1 MTEQALN
8 QLTRRIVLDA
18 ARLEYGGLLEGAP
31 EHTFSPAF
39 ERKMKKLL
47 RRGRHPVLYRTLR
60 AAACLLL
67 VLLLSGCAVLV
78 VSPAAREV
86 FLGWVREFRT
96 LEGFPPYYIYTYAGE
111 EAETL
116 PDGVAYRPTWVPEGY
131 ELFDELP
138 PPGLAWIFFEN
149 EEGQR
154 LHFVCMLSDAYGN
167 MSVTME
173 EGDRR
178 KPVEVNGQKADL
190 YLTEGGRAHLIWSS
204 EDALF
209 SLIGDLPEE
218 SLIRVAE
225 SVCLTLPRQAPHRP
239 SWHPEDFYLGGS
251 SGEVEAHFDTEDG
264 RSIHS
269 NYVRPE
275 KVDETWPE
283 IQKSVAGLIPRTVQV
298 QGSDAELYETRE
310 GSSIVWPTEDGLYW
324 LYGPVEGEI
333 LLRIAE
339 SIGQEP

>member
-1 MTEQALN
+1 M
-8 QLTRRIVLDA
+8 
-18 ARLEYGGLLEGAP
+18 
-31 EHTFSPAF
+31 
-39 ERKMKKLL
+39 
-47 RRGRHPVLYRTLR
+47 
-60 AAACLLL
+60 
-67 VLLLSGCAVLV
+67 
-78 VSPAAREV
+78 
-86 FLGWVREFRT
+86 
-96 LEGFPPYYIYTYAGE
+96 
-111 EAETL
+111 
-116 PDGVAYRPTWVPEGY
+116 AYRPTWVPEGY

-149 EEGQR
+149 EEGER

-239 SWHPEDFYLGGS
+239 SWHPEEFYLGGS